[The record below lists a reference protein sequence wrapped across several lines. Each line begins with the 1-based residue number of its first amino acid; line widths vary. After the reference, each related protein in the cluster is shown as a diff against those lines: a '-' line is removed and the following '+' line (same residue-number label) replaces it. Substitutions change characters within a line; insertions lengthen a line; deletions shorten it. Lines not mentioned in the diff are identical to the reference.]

1 MTLTPVAHIDR
12 AWRGRYDGSVELR
25 AQSGAR
31 VIGRYALHDEI
42 AAGGV
47 ATVHLGRLLGQAG
60 FSRTVAIK
68 RLHAQF
74 AKDPEFVAM
83 FMDEARL
90 AARIH
95 HPNVVSTLDVVARDG
110 ELFVVMEYI
119 PGEAL
124 SKLVRCAAGMGERIE
139 PRIAVAIVAGF
150 LHGLHAAHE
159 ARSERG
165 EPLELVHR
173 DVSPQ
178 NVLVGIDGVARVV
191 DFGIAKAVGRTQTTR
206 EGQLK
211 GKIAYMAPEQLHG
224 MEVSR
229 RTDVYAAAIVL
240 WELLVG
246 KRLFAR
252 ENDAA
257 VMMAALTAEVSAPS
271 AVAPGVPGALDRIA
285 LRGLARIPEARF
297 ATAREMALAL
307 EGAIDL
313 ALPSEVGAWVQA
325 TAGSI
330 LGKRSSLVADIESHS
345 GMDQQVPSDSPVPPA
360 DAKTLMTSAGPDDA
374 SPASRSDRTAK
385 NNERR
390 RKGFAALLVLAA
402 LIAGGVLVAR
412 VIAPPRGLPRAASSN
427 AVTALPPAA
436 VSPPPPPME
445 LPAVTPTGSTSA
457 APAPVDPPAHAAA
470 PSAVAPSSLAPS
482 SVAPP
487 RIAPSKRPAAVNCD
501 PPYRVEA
508 SGRKIFKIECL

>member
-1 MTLTPVAHIDR
+1 
-12 AWRGRYDGSVELR
+12 
-25 AQSGAR
+25 

-74 AKDPEFVAM
+74 AKDPDFVAM

-124 SKLVRCAAGMGERIE
+124 SKLVRCAAATGARIE

-224 MEVSR
+224 IEVSR
-229 RTDVYAAAIVL
+229 RTDIYAASIVL
-240 WELLVG
+240 WELLAG

-257 VMMAALTAEVSAPS
+257 VMMAALTEEVPAPS
-271 AVAPGVPGALDRIA
+271 VVAPAVPGRLDRIT
-285 LRGLARIPEARF
+285 LRGLARLPEARF

-313 ALPSEVGAWVQA
+313 ALPSEVGSWVQT

-330 LGKRSSLVADIESHS
+330 LGRRSSLVADIESNS
-345 GMDQQVPSDSPVPPA
+345 GMDRPLPSDSQPAPPA
-360 DAKTLMTSAGPDDA
+360 DAKTLMTSAGPDDVSLA
-374 SPASRSDRTAK
+374 PPSDRK
-385 NNERR
+385 DRDNERK
-390 RKGFAALLVLAA
+390 RKGLVALLAFAA
-402 LIAGGVLVAR
+402 LIAGGALVAR
-412 VIAPPRGLPRAASSN
+412 VIASPRRLPAAASPSS
-427 AVTALPPAA
+427 VTALPPPAL
-436 VSPPPPPME
+436 SPPPPPME
-445 LPAVTPTGSTSA
+445 LPTVAPAESASA
-457 APAPVDPPAHAAA
+457 APTAPPARAAA
-470 PSAVAPSSLAPS
+470 PPVAPST
-482 SVAPP
+482 VASP
-487 RIAPSKRPAAVNCD
+487 RVAPSKRPATVNCD